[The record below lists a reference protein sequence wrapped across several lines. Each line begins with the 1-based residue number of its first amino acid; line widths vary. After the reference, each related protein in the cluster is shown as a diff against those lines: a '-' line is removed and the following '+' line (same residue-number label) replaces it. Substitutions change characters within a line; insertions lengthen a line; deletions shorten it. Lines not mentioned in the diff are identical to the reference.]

1 MTQDQSASR
10 SGSAVFTDATTEQ
23 KAAMF
28 EWLRQVSLAGK
39 PPEWFHAGL
48 AMHELNRLGGAV
60 SELTQSEPPYGLLVS
75 IALRLDHSLFL
86 RSEISGETEEEHKR
100 RIEIALLDARR
111 AWEECTG
118 HGFYRPER
126 EAEYANHLGLDKRFE
141 RTKP

>member
-1 MTQDQSASR
+1 MNPEQLSSR

-60 SELTQSEPPYGLLVS
+60 SERP
-75 IALRLDHSLFL
+75 
-86 RSEISGETEEEHKR
+86 
-100 RIEIALLDARR
+100 ALLPPTDVEVA
-111 AWEECTG
+111 A
-118 HGFYRPER
+118 YRDLYRYE
-126 EAEYANHLGLDKRFE
+126 LDKRMDVRHPSWSPSTESHKIALSAFVKARNAASNE
-141 RTKP
+141 RPDSMKEKK